1 MPTGREDQDTQLARI
16 ELLLK
21 AARLEVVGLRSSD
34 HELRRAICG
43 DLDDMLK
50 TLRASVQAVLIRRG
64 LRERGDASSAC
75 ESNSPQLLSI
85 RMQEPSLP
93 VQRMRKPLRRK

>member
-1 MPTGREDQDTQLARI
+1 MSLGRENEDPQLARI

-21 AARLEVVGLRSSD
+21 AARLEVVGLGSTD

-50 TLRASVQAVLIRRG
+50 MLRSSVQAVLVKHGLEPLETSSQHESDSQHMSSDRAQAPPHRGGRR
-64 LRERGDASSAC
+64 
-75 ESNSPQLLSI
+75 
-85 RMQEPSLP
+85 P
-93 VQRMRKPLRRK
+93 V